1 MHKTLA
7 TAILCALVLGL
18 FGLTGCSL
26 LDSGSEATPELA
38 GPVVVDDRVI
48 ADGVVLPGRYIHLAF
63 LASGEVIEVAVEE
76 GDQVSSGAILARL
89 GGAESLLAERE
100 AADLER
106 MLAQQALDDLER
118 FAGLETQQAWQA
130 VLDARL
136 SVVAAQAAWD
146 AFDHEAYEDDLS
158 DAREDTLSAQE
169 DLDEALE
176 IFEQYEDRDQD
187 DPTRQR
193 YEDDVA
199 EARETYNAALGEQE
213 QLEVAYGQ
221 LELNLAAAQEQLAA
235 AEAEYAD
242 RENGP
247 DVDSMQQLQVQ
258 IEALEAGM
266 EALDAALENLTLTA
280 PFDGIV
286 VRVDVQ
292 EWETAV
298 AGVPVVTVADFSTWY
313 VETDDL
319 NELEVVRVQEGQGV
333 SLTPEA
339 LPEATMLGTV
349 ERIDLMATVWQGDI
363 TYTVRIRLEPSELP
377 LRWGMTVTAYFDE

>member
-1 MHKTLA
+1 MHKALA
-7 TAILCALVLGL
+7 TAILCALVIVP

-26 LDSGSEATPELA
+26 LVSGSEATPELA

-48 ADGVVLPGRYIHLAF
+48 ADGVVIPGEFIHLAF

-89 GGAESLLAERE
+89 GGAEGLLAEKE
-100 AADLER
+100 AARLELL
-106 MLAQQALDDLER
+106 LAQQAQDDLER
-118 FAGLETQQAWQA
+118 FAGLETQQALQA

-158 DAREDTLSAQE
+158 DAREDTLAAQE

-176 IFEQYEDRDQD
+176 ILAQHEDLDQD

-193 YEDDVA
+193 YEDDVS
-199 EARETYNAALGEQE
+199 EARETYNEALGEQE

-221 LELNLAAAQEQLAA
+221 LELNLAAAQERLAA

-242 RENGP
+242 RESGP
-247 DVDSMQQLQVQ
+247 DADSMQQLQAQ
-258 IEALEAGM
+258 IEALEASV
-266 EALDAALENLTLTA
+266 EALDAGLEKLTLTA

-292 EWETAV
+292 EWETVV
-298 AGVPVVTVADFSTWY
+298 AGVPVVTVADLSTWV

-319 NELEVVRVQEGQGV
+319 NELEVVRVQEGQRV

-339 LPEATMLGTV
+339 LPESTILGTV
-349 ERIDLMATVWQGDI
+349 ERIGLMATVWQGDI